1 MDFKKNVIQ
10 YVHADFVILPET
22 HCFPNQK
29 LDIENYTCFQNNR
42 KVNNNLVKGSGGIAL
57 AVSNDILEDHMI
69 MTVFNDKIEGQIA
82 LKLKNIK
89 NDLLVGI
96 VGLYLPPDNYIYGR
110 DPEGFFNNVANMWE
124 DLADCDLLV
133 GAGDINSR
141 TKDLIDCIP
150 DIDGGLIPP
159 RFNPDKFKNS
169 HGNSFITFLK
179 ENRTIILNGRVT
191 PEFNNFT
198 FTTPN
203 RGNSVPDYQ
212 FCPLDQQ
219 YCTSMKTILMSEA
232 VNLTGSHPP
241 LHLPDHSILLGT
253 FDTSIFN
260 ILRNENLRTV
270 PDSFQKNIFSKK
282 KVKKD
287 LKKITET
294 FFLSDEV
301 RAEVEATIF
310 KLENVVNDQNHLDRL
325 WGEIK
330 NMLLNELDS
339 LPNLPSS
346 NFKNQNKLFKKSQPF
361 WNDNLKLAWNN
372 VCKAEK
378 EYLNYNAKINNN
390 MEYKAHLRTL
400 YKNAQRTFDSKFR
413 FFKRKHKKSE
423 FDNLEKLAETNPNE
437 MWSKL
442 KKLSNPSST
451 QAALEIV
458 KDDGTISHDIKEI
471 LKRWHD
477 DIGKLFSGFRENPE
491 FAFDDEFYENI
502 LEKKAEFENLTADM
516 QDEQCSFDNKPLNES
531 ISFNEVS
538 IAIDKAKLRKAFIDI
553 PNEAIKNDNAKLL
566 LHKFFQL
573 CFISGLSPSEWDSSH
588 IKPIPKKDKDAR
600 YPLQNRCITLM
611 CCIAKL
617 YSSILNRRLQK
628 YLEKNNILA
637 EEQNGFRASRSCID
651 HILVLCT
658 ILRNRKALGL
668 HTFLSYIDFQKAFDS
683 VDRNLLF
690 FKLSQIGV
698 TGRFYDAIQAMYKT
712 PKSKILLNEFETDFF
727 NCPIGVKQGDN
738 ISATLFSVFINDLA
752 EEIKNT
758 KVGISLTEKVDNEDF
773 IDEFQNSFINILLY
787 ADDIILLA
795 ANENDLQFLLNI
807 VENWCHRWRLEVNLT
822 KTNIMHV
829 RNPRCPQS
837 RFMFLFNHR
846 VVSYCKT
853 YTYLGTTLDEFLS
866 FQVSA
871 DAQAESAGR
880 ALGSLITKTI
890 KNGGLPYK
898 IFSMLFEC
906 AVCAVSDYG

>member
-1 MDFKKNVIQ
+1 M
-10 YVHADFVILPET
+10 
-22 HCFPNQK
+22 
-29 LDIENYTCFQNNR
+29 
-42 KVNNNLVKGSGGIAL
+42 
-57 AVSNDILEDHMI
+57 
-69 MTVFNDKIEGQIA
+69 
-82 LKLKNIK
+82 
-89 NDLLVGI
+89 
-96 VGLYLPPDNYIYGR
+96 
-110 DPEGFFNNVANMWE
+110 
-124 DLADCDLLV
+124 
-133 GAGDINSR
+133 
-141 TKDLIDCIP
+141 
-150 DIDGGLIPP
+150 
-159 RFNPDKFKNS
+159 
-169 HGNSFITFLK
+169 
-179 ENRTIILNGRVT
+179 
-191 PEFNNFT
+191 
-198 FTTPN
+198 
-203 RGNSVPDYQ
+203 
-212 FCPLDQQ
+212 
-219 YCTSMKTILMSEA
+219 
-232 VNLTGSHPP
+232 
-241 LHLPDHSILLGT
+241 
-253 FDTSIFN
+253 
-260 ILRNENLRTV
+260 
-270 PDSFQKNIFSKK
+270 
-282 KVKKD
+282 
-287 LKKITET
+287 
-294 FFLSDEV
+294 SDEV
-301 RAEVEATIF
+301 RAEVEASIF

-390 MEYKAHLRTL
+390 MEHKAHLRTL
-400 YKNAQRTFDSKFR
+400 FKNAQRTFDSKFR

-502 LEKKAEFENLTADM
+502 LEKKAEFENLTADL

-698 TGRFYDAIQAMYKT
+698 TGRFYDAIQAMYKN

-758 KVGISLTEKVDNEDF
+758 KVGINLTEKVDNENF

-853 YTYLGTTLDEFLS
+853 YTYLGMTLDEFLS

-906 AVCAVSDYG
+906 AVCAVSDYGSEIWGFETKESINKIQLRAARCFLGLPKHATSAGVLAEISWPEPVYRTQLKMIRQYFRILKMKDTTGCPEKNAPQFLLNFSSYKHARKLGHNSLERWDP